1 MLSLN
6 ARYHELTRLNGR
18 GTHLVSLI
26 WDILCRYKVKCMPPP
41 DWIFTRRHLNPLIC
55 PLLKKWVLIDHFPL
69 CVLSSYHSRWKK
81 PCFFLPYKSL
91 KYLDS
96 ILFLLINWLPLFWA
110 YTFLIITCQ
119 MQPMVPITQDCF
131 QPLPLDFYN
140 FINYVISPQVIK
152 GNDFSRNFTIALHNS
167 PSFEPWIKFFA
178 NSQIAT
184 QIIDFRHD
192 NVLYLSASY
201 CLGQDWEIRP

>member
-1 MLSLN
+1 MSLAKKMSFNWPFSTLCFIVLPFEVKKTLLLSTLQ
-6 ARYHELTRLNGR
+6 
-18 GTHLVSLI
+18 VSEI
-26 WDILCRYKVKCMPPP
+26 PRFHFISAYK
-41 DWIFTRRHLNPLIC
+41 LAA
-55 PLLKKWVLIDHFPL
+55 PLLSFY
-69 CVLSSYHSRWKK
+69 LSYNN
-81 PCFFLPYKSL
+81 LP
-91 KYLDS
+91 
-96 ILFLLINWLPLFWA
+96 
-110 YTFLIITCQ
+110 

-184 QIIDFRHD
+184 QIIDFHHD